1 LVNGLEVVHGKNAG
15 LNRKQNLDVARDGEI
30 WWNEGPNGGRL
41 REIYLSGRL
50 RTRE

>member
-1 LVNGLEVVHGKNAG
+1 LVDGLEVVHGKNAG
-15 LNRKQNLDVARDGEI
+15 LDGKQNLDMARYREI
-30 WWNEGPNGGRL
+30 WRNEGPNGGRL